1 MDIRPSA
8 RQRDVAQRLD
18 ELFHPDLLDTLRRL
32 GERPLGAGSPGAL
45 DDAEAGARASVW
57 RVLCDLDIARLAV
70 PGPPE
75 RHAALVTVAETM
87 GRALYTSPL
96 SDTAAAAEM
105 IAAAGESDGLLA
117 SIGDGTLTVALA
129 LRDDG
134 RGDLLDPP
142 PMRGGVD
149 GRTLDL
155 RRRFVAFAADVDM
168 LLVAG
173 ATPVGVALALVER
186 DQPGVAIRRQ
196 DDITRGD
203 LYAVTLHDAHVAR
216 WLGGVPGWPAGASA
230 YAAAVIGLRLRQA
243 AYLVGSARGA
253 LTLTVGYTKSR
264 EQFGQPVARFQAPA
278 FRLAALHARIEAVG
292 DLVQYGAWQADQG
305 DAAAST
311 TTMQALALAGDLA
324 RDAATEAV
332 QLHGAYGMTERSD
345 AQRFYRRAALDAI
358 WADTP
363 TVLRAALARRL
374 AQTV

>member
-1 MDIRPSA
+1 MDIRLSA
-8 RQRDVAQRLD
+8 RQRDVARRLD
-18 ELFHPDLLDTLRRL
+18 ELFHPDLLDMLRRL

-45 DDAEAGARASVW
+45 DEAEAGARASVW
-57 RVLCDLDIARLAV
+57 QVLCDLDIPRLTA
-70 PGPPE
+70 PGSPE
-75 RHAALVTVAETM
+75 RQAALVTVAETM
-87 GRALYTSPL
+87 GRALYASPL
-96 SDTAAAAEM
+96 LDTAAAAEL
-105 IAAAGESDGLLA
+105 IAVAGDRADLLA
-117 SIGDGTLTVALA
+117 AIGAGTRTVALA
-129 LRDDG
+129 LRDEG

-142 PMRGGVD
+142 PMRSGPD

-155 RRRFVAFAADVDM
+155 RRRFVAFAADVDL
-168 LLVAG
+168 LLVVG
-173 ATPVGVALALVER
+173 RTPIGVALALVER
-186 DQPGVAIRRQ
+186 DQPGVTIRRQ

-203 LYAVTLHDAHVAR
+203 LYAVTLHDARVLD
-216 WLGGVPGWPAGASA
+216 WLGGGPGWPGGAAA
-230 YAAAVIGLRLRQA
+230 YAAAVAGLRLRQA

-253 LTLTVGYTKSR
+253 LTLTVSYTKSR
-264 EQFGQPVARFQAPA
+264 TQFGQPVARFQAPA

-305 DAAAST
+305 DPVAPITA
-311 TTMQALALAGDLA
+311 MQALALAGDLA